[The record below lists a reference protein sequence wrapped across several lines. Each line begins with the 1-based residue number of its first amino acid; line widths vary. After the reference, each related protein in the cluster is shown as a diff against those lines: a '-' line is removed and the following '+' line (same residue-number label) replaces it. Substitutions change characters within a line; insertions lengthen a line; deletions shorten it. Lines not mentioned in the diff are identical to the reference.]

1 MSYCIKIY
9 EAKMFI
15 YRPDLWNWVLHREQL
30 LLSPKLLKHLHTF
43 EYHHFPHK
51 SQSLIFKP
59 QTSHLSS
66 LIKWQLFH
74 PNTTIRFW
82 LTVLQVL
89 CHLPLHKAIP
99 MHISAIL
106 QSVNKLRFYRTSGV
120 IYIFLAQC
128 PSSLTL
134 ICLQYSPLSLGVYW
148 YSPKIL
154 PV

>member
-1 MSYCIKIY
+1 MNLATWLSKAAV
-9 EAKMFI
+9 E
-15 YRPDLWNWVLHREQL
+15 EQTSVL
-30 LLSPKLLKHLHTF
+30 LLVLKVNLNLLVNIMHCFNWHIT
-43 EYHHFPHK
+43 EYPRT
-51 SQSLIFKP
+51 L
-59 QTSHLSS
+59 
-66 LIKWQLFH
+66 
-74 PNTTIRFW
+74 W

-134 ICLQYSPLSLGVYW
+134 FCLQYSPLSLGVY
-148 YSPKIL
+148 
-154 PV
+154 

>member
-1 MSYCIKIY
+1 MVVYILCLNLVFLLYACRFLSRGGGMNLATWLSKAAA
-9 EAKMFI
+9 E
-15 YRPDLWNWVLHREQL
+15 EQTSVL
-30 LLSPKLLKHLHTF
+30 LLILKVNLNPLVNILHCFNWHIT
-43 EYHHFPHK
+43 EY
-51 SQSLIFKP
+51 SETL
-59 QTSHLSS
+59 
-66 LIKWQLFH
+66 
-74 PNTTIRFW
+74 W

-134 ICLQYSPLSLGVYW
+134 ICLQYSPLSLGVY
-148 YSPKIL
+148 
-154 PV
+154 